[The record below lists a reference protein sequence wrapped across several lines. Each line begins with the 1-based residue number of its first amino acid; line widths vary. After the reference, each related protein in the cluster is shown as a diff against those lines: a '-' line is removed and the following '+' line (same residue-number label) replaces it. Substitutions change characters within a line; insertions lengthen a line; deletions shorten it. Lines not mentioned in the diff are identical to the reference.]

1 MGAAVTS
8 GVGSAVA
15 GAVLGTAAELA
26 DGAVLGAVDAVGV
39 LQAVARMATIP
50 ATASN
55 ARGPDRVWDIAIDS
69 SL

>member
-1 MGAAVTS
+1 
-8 GVGSAVA
+8 
-15 GAVLGTAAELA
+15 VLGTAAELA

-55 ARGPDRVWDIAIDS
+55 ARGPDLV
-69 SL
+69 

>member
-1 MGAAVTS
+1 
-8 GVGSAVA
+8 
-15 GAVLGTAAELA
+15 VLGTAAELA